1 MLLPAHRASSSAQ
14 RGPAAFLELLPA
26 AARTRDIAS
35 HFDRSRDV
43 PRCRRRL
50 AAGWTGPCRSRLACS
65 PNCLGRIKCY
75 TGGALENLITA
86 GAVPPVDIH
95 PVELRLLSALVQ
107 LCHCDSASL
116 LQRAA

>member
-1 MLLPAHRASSSAQ
+1 LNFFPLPQGHGTLRPTLTVRATSPGA
-14 RGPAAFLELLPA
+14 G
-26 AARTRDIAS
+26 
-35 HFDRSRDV
+35 V
-43 PRCRRRL
+43 GL